1 MKTRLLSL
9 FIFLSVNSF
18 SQITVY
24 ENDLVGVGD
33 LMIKAFDPNANVSLG
48 TTGPNQYWDFGSLQF
63 PSFDN
68 LFQVKTQE
76 DVQQALDNFMET
88 LAGEAG
94 A

>member
-48 TTGPNQYWDFGSLQF
+48 TTGPKSLLGLWVITISKF
-63 PSFDN
+63 
-68 LFQVKTQE
+68 
-76 DVQQALDNFMET
+76 
-88 LAGEAG
+88 
-94 A
+94 

>member
-1 MKTRLLSL
+1 MKTSFLSL
-9 FIFLSVNSF
+9 FIFFSVNSF

-24 ENDLVGVGD
+24 DNDLVNVGD

-68 LFQVKTQE
+68 LFLSVLFINIFKNIFE
-76 DVQQALDNFMET
+76 KKFF
-88 LAGEAG
+88 
-94 A
+94 

>member
-68 LFQVKTQE
+68 LFFVDPSVTSSGSLYNN
-76 DVQQALDNFMET
+76 VNLAMEQG
-88 LAGEAG
+88 LL
-94 A
+94 